1 MTVSRTSK
9 MLSYINFRMR
19 ITIQDGRQL
28 VGRFMAFDKH
38 MNVVLGDAE
47 EFRKLPPKKGMGERE
62 ERRVLGLV
70 ILRGE
75 EVVSMTVEGPPP
87 TSEAKLRTT
96 TAASGGPGIGRSA
109 GRGVPAMGGG
119 GQVPMGLAGP
129 VRGVG
134 GPGMGAMQPRPQMSG
149 APMAYGAPGM
159 RPGMPPP
166 GSFPPRPG
174 MPPPGAYPPR
184 PGMRPGMPPPGSYPP
199 RPGMPPPG
207 AYPPRPGMMRPPR
220 GPPHH

>member
-9 MLSYINFRMR
+9 MLNYINFRMR

-47 EFRKLPPKKGMGERE
+47 VFRKLPAKKGSEERE

-87 TSEAKLRTT
+87 TTEAKLRTSAVGAT
-96 TAASGGPGIGRSA
+96 GGPGVGRSA
-109 GRGVPAMGGG
+109 GRGMPAAMMG
-119 GQVPMGLAGP
+119 QAPVGLAGP

-134 GPGMGAMQPRPQMSG
+134 GPGMGVMQPRAQMSG
-149 APMAYGAPGM
+149 APMAYGGPPGM
-159 RPGMPPP
+159 GRGRGRGMPPP
-166 GSFPPRPG
+166 GAFPPRPGIPPPGAFPPRPG
-174 MPPPGAYPPR
+174 MPPPGAF
-184 PGMRPGMPPPGSYPP
+184 PP
-199 RPGMPPPG
+199 RPGMPPP
-207 AYPPRPGMMRPPR
+207 R
-220 GPPHH
+220 GPPPQ

>member
-1 MTVSRTSK
+1 LGKMTVKRTSK
-9 MLSYINFRMR
+9 MLNYINYRMR

-47 EFRKLPPKKGMGERE
+47 EFRKLPQKKGAEERQ

-87 TSEAKLRTT
+87 SASEAKLRTS
-96 TAASGGPGIGRSA
+96 AAATGGPGIGRAA
-109 GRGVPAMGGG
+109 GRGIPAMGP
-119 GQVPMGLAGP
+119 GQAPMGLSGP

-134 GPGMGAMQPRPQMSG
+134 GPGMGVMQPRPQMSG
-149 APMAYGAPGM
+149 APMQYGM

-166 GSFPPRPG
+166 GMPMHPGMAPPR
-174 MPPPGAYPPR
+174 MPPPGQGFPPQ
-184 PGMRPGMPPPGSYPP
+184 GYPP
-199 RPGMPPPG
+199 RPGMPPP
-207 AYPPRPGMMRPPR
+207 R
-220 GPPHH
+220 GPPNY

>member
-1 MTVSRTSK
+1 MSF
-9 MLSYINFRMR
+9 LSHSTCSWPDDDDDDECAGMR

-47 EFRKLPPKKGMGERE
+47 EFRKLPPKKGISEERE

-87 TSEAKLRTT
+87 TTEAKLRTS
-96 TAASGGPGIGRSA
+96 ASATGGPGIGRSA
-109 GRGVPAMGGG
+109 GRGMPPMGMGQAPA
-119 GQVPMGLAGP
+119 GLAGP

-134 GPGMGAMQPRPQMSG
+134 GPGMGVMQPRPQMSG
-149 APMAYGAPGM
+149 APMAYGRGAPGM

-166 GSFPPRPG
+166 GMPPPGAFPPRPG
-174 MPPPGAYPPR
+174 MPPPGAYPPQ
-184 PGMRPGMPPPGSYPP
+184 PGMRP
-199 RPGMPPPG
+199 
-207 AYPPRPGMMRPPR
+207 PPR
-220 GPPHH
+220 GPPPQ

>member
-1 MTVSRTSK
+1 
-9 MLSYINFRMR
+9 MLNYINFRMR

-47 EFRKLPPKKGMGERE
+47 EFRRLPSKKGTEERE

-87 TSEAKLRTT
+87 TSEAKLRTS
-96 TAASGGPGIGRSA
+96 AAGQTSGGPGFGRAA
-109 GRGVPAMGGG
+109 GRGIPMGQAPA
-119 GQVPMGLAGP
+119 GLAGP

-134 GPGMGAMQPRPQMSG
+134 GPGMGAMQPRPQMRG
-149 APMAYGAPGM
+149 APMPYGA
-159 RPGMPPP
+159 
-166 GSFPPRPG
+166 PG
-174 MPPPGAYPPR
+174 MPPPGA
-184 PGMRPGMPPPGSYPP
+184 YPP

-207 AYPPRPGMMRPPR
+207 AYPPRPGMPPPR
-220 GPPHH
+220 GPP